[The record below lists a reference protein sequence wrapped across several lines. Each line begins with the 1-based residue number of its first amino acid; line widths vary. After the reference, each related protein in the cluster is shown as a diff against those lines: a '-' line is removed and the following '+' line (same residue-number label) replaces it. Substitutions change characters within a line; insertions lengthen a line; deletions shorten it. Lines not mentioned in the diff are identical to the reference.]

1 MKGTLKRLGAIF
13 LAAAWLGGCGAY
25 LQGSIFEPEFWESG
39 GAISGKEN
47 NLAELGLAEM
57 AKGNYAL
64 AEINFNKA
72 IKANPKDV
80 HALLGLGVLF
90 QNTGRTVRARAMYQA
105 ILALRPD
112 NTKQSI
118 VWSNLT
124 PLPVS
129 KIASVNLGLLDSGA
143 PAPAVVFTRAAPG
156 FADRQGSQAV
166 EHVTQPTMGSLLGRP
181 PGQGGGGQGN
191 LVVFSKADVNI
202 ASRFKTLMV
211 LRNQGL
217 ITEDEY
223 TARRQANVGGL
234 LPLSSPPPGAG
245 LDRPVPTTVQIVN
258 RLKAIGRALEMRAL
272 TVSQHSSERS
282 MILNAL
288 LPAAPVNVANPGMPP
303 KGLMEAA
310 DGVRRLEMLKAAKLI
325 TSDEYSKE
333 RAAIE
338 RNMSPLP
345 MKPASTLGAK
355 SAMPSGA
362 GPFPA
367 VHLASY
373 KSRKDA
379 DRGWTQLRRAHAAL
393 LGGLKH
399 EVARVNLGASKGIYY
414 RLKAGPLANKS
425 EASSLCRKLKSRRQ
439 YCEPSFM
446 NTNG

>member
-1 MKGTLKRLGAIF
+1 MKGRLKRLGVIF

-25 LQGSIFEPEFWESG
+25 LEGTILEPAFWQSG
-39 GAISGKEN
+39 GPLSGKEN
-47 NLAELGLAEM
+47 NLAELGMAEM

-64 AEINFNKA
+64 AELNYNKA
-72 IKANPKDV
+72 IKANPQDV
-80 HALLGLGVLF
+80 HALLGLGVLY
-90 QNTGRTVRARAMYQA
+90 QNTGRTVRAREMYQA
-105 ILALRPD
+105 IVALRPD

-124 PLPVS
+124 PLPIA
-129 KIASVNLGLLDSGA
+129 KIASVNLGLLDSGMA
-143 PAPAVVFTRAAPG
+143 APAVVFSRAAPA
-156 FADRQGSQAV
+156 FAGRQGSQAV
-166 EHVTQPTMGSLLGRP
+166 EHVTQPTMGGLLGLP
-181 PGQGGGGQGN
+181 PGQGGQGN
-191 LVVFSKADVNI
+191 LIVFSKADVNI
-202 ASRFKTLMV
+202 ASRFRTLMA
-211 LRNQGL
+211 LRDQGL

-223 TARRQANVGGL
+223 AARRQANVGGL

-245 LDRPVPTTVQIVN
+245 LDRPVPTTNQITG
-258 RLKAIGRALEMRAL
+258 RLKAISRALEMRAL

-310 DGVRRLEMLKAAKLI
+310 DGVRRLEMLKAAGLI

-338 RNMSPLP
+338 KNISPLP
-345 MKPASTLGAK
+345 MRPASSTASGG
-355 SAMPSGA
+355 AMPSGA
-362 GPFPA
+362 GPYPA

-379 DRGWTQLRRAHAAL
+379 VRGWTQLRRAHSAL
-393 LGGLKH
+393 LRGLRY
-399 EVARVNLGASKGIYY
+399 EVARVNLGAGKGIYY

-446 NTNG
+446 NSNG